1 MSTIKKNVNFVF
13 MKTII
18 GIRVS
23 ETVKKSLQ
31 ELADK
36 EHRTLSNYVSKLL
49 IEHLENIERQIS
61 RPEG

>member
-1 MSTIKKNVNFVF
+1 